1 MLSCR
6 FLPRT
11 QMNVFDC
18 MIWVVGLL
26 LLIATVEAQSPQASR
41 RVASQAEEI
50 YIARSV
56 GEPKTLQQGFVL
68 LTRPGLAMQWPNID
82 SHFGR
87 SQLTPPMAA
96 C

>member
-1 MLSCR
+1 MFSCR
-6 FLPRT
+6 FLPRA

-26 LLIATVEAQSPQASR
+26 LLIATVEAQSPQAS
-41 RVASQAEEI
+41 QATLP
-50 YIARSV
+50 V
-56 GEPKTLQQGFVL
+56 PLVNPKTLQQGFVL

-82 SHFGR
+82 SRFGR